1 MKYYKMIDNI
11 DFNLE
16 FFQTL
21 FAETITDEWKNAQR
35 QIWIKVSR
43 YASVYVHK
51 HKELP
56 NH

>member
-21 FAETITDEWKNAQR
+21 FAETITDEWKNA
-35 QIWIKVSR
+35 
-43 YASVYVHK
+43 
-51 HKELP
+51 
-56 NH
+56 